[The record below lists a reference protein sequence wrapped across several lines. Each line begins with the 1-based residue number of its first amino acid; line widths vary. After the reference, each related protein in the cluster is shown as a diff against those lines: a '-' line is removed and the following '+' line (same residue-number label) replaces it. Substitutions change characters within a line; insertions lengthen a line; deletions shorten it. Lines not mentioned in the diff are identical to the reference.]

1 MSMTRGIGLAL
12 AATTLAGT
20 LAASPLVAQRF
31 RRGYGYQAPP
41 PEIDSVAYNGRF
53 TFARLSYVTRSP
65 GGYYYQGLPAWAHG
79 YPDAEH
85 NLVQILNALSFVK
98 PMLDETKVVAIDDP
112 TLFKYP
118 VAYMTEAGWWVLQDK
133 EIPALRK
140 YLEDGGFVIFDDFR
154 EDYRMGNDGWENFAN
169 NMEKILP
176 GVQFFDLTPQSP
188 IFHSFYEIN
197 SLSIIPQYYDQGAPV
212 LKAIYQD
219 NDPTKRML
227 AVINFNTDV
236 SNYWQFSAEGF
247 RPISES
253 NEAYKLG
260 VNYIIYALSH

>member
-1 MSMTRGIGLAL
+1 MSAVAVTVVASALPLA
-12 AATTLAGT
+12 
-20 LAASPLVAQRF
+20 AQRF
-31 RRGYGYQAPP
+31 RGYGYQAPP
-41 PEIDSVAYNGRF
+41 PDVAKVAYDGRF

-65 GGYYYQGLPAWAHG
+65 QGYYYRGLPAWAHG
-79 YPDAEH
+79 YPNAEY
-85 NLVQILNALSFVK
+85 NLVQILNALSFVH
-98 PMLDETKVVAIDDP
+98 PRMDVSKVVAIDDAE
-112 TLFKYP
+112 LFKYP

-133 EIPALRK
+133 EIPALRT
-140 YLEDGGFVIFDDFR
+140 YLAKGGFVIFDDFR
-154 EDYRMGNDGWENFAN
+154 EDYRMGNDGWENFAA

-197 SLSIIPQYYDQGAPV
+197 SFDILPQAYDAGPPV

-227 AVINFNTDV
+227 AIVNFNTDV
-236 SNYWQFSAEGF
+236 SQFWEFSGEGF
-247 RPISES
+247 LPISQS

-260 VNYIIYALSH
+260 VNYIVYALSH